1 MSESKSAEKAKK
13 LFENEKVR
21 KIIVIS
27 GIIGIA
33 LIFISSYV
41 DFGSFTDSS
50 KNEFSVDSY
59 SQQIENDLSSAISK
73 IEGAGKTKVM
83 LTMEN
88 SKELVYIDGTTTKTK
103 EIQPLI
109 RGVLVLCEGGDDP
122 TVVER
127 ITQAVTK
134 TLGIS
139 SAKVCI
145 AKLSEIKVG
154 SIMKFQKKYVVLSA
168 LVLALAAAVYVNW
181 QFSGTDSSV
190 TSKELGAAS
199 YVSATA
205 ASSTADE
212 AVQTS
217 GDYKGAGKFLCNR
230 THKTPEHTG

>member
-145 AKLSEIKVG
+145 AKLSE
-154 SIMKFQKKYVVLSA
+154 
-168 LVLALAAAVYVNW
+168 
-181 QFSGTDSSV
+181 
-190 TSKELGAAS
+190 
-199 YVSATA
+199 
-205 ASSTADE
+205 
-212 AVQTS
+212 
-217 GDYKGAGKFLCNR
+217 
-230 THKTPEHTG
+230 

>member
-59 SQQIENDLSSAISK
+59 SQQIENGLSSAISK

-122 TVVER
+122 AVVER

-145 AKLSEIKVG
+145 AKLSE
-154 SIMKFQKKYVVLSA
+154 
-168 LVLALAAAVYVNW
+168 
-181 QFSGTDSSV
+181 
-190 TSKELGAAS
+190 
-199 YVSATA
+199 
-205 ASSTADE
+205 
-212 AVQTS
+212 
-217 GDYKGAGKFLCNR
+217 
-230 THKTPEHTG
+230 

>member
-73 IEGAGKTKVM
+73 IEGAGKAKVM

-145 AKLSEIKVG
+145 AKLSE
-154 SIMKFQKKYVVLSA
+154 
-168 LVLALAAAVYVNW
+168 
-181 QFSGTDSSV
+181 
-190 TSKELGAAS
+190 
-199 YVSATA
+199 
-205 ASSTADE
+205 
-212 AVQTS
+212 
-217 GDYKGAGKFLCNR
+217 
-230 THKTPEHTG
+230 

>member
-59 SQQIENDLSSAISK
+59 SQRIENDLSSAISK

-145 AKLSEIKVG
+145 AKLSE
-154 SIMKFQKKYVVLSA
+154 
-168 LVLALAAAVYVNW
+168 
-181 QFSGTDSSV
+181 
-190 TSKELGAAS
+190 
-199 YVSATA
+199 
-205 ASSTADE
+205 
-212 AVQTS
+212 
-217 GDYKGAGKFLCNR
+217 
-230 THKTPEHTG
+230 

>member
-59 SQQIENDLSSAISK
+59 SQQIENGLSSAISK

-145 AKLSEIKVG
+145 AKLSE
-154 SIMKFQKKYVVLSA
+154 
-168 LVLALAAAVYVNW
+168 
-181 QFSGTDSSV
+181 
-190 TSKELGAAS
+190 
-199 YVSATA
+199 
-205 ASSTADE
+205 
-212 AVQTS
+212 
-217 GDYKGAGKFLCNR
+217 
-230 THKTPEHTG
+230 

>member
-1 MSESKSAEKAKK
+1 M
-13 LFENEKVR
+13 
-21 KIIVIS
+21 IS

-59 SQQIENDLSSAISK
+59 SQQIENGLSSAISK

-145 AKLSEIKVG
+145 AKLSE
-154 SIMKFQKKYVVLSA
+154 
-168 LVLALAAAVYVNW
+168 
-181 QFSGTDSSV
+181 
-190 TSKELGAAS
+190 
-199 YVSATA
+199 
-205 ASSTADE
+205 
-212 AVQTS
+212 
-217 GDYKGAGKFLCNR
+217 
-230 THKTPEHTG
+230 